1 MCYQE
6 LGARVHQSE
15 AEDLASCGCPAAEL
29 SSPITLLRTQA
40 LDLASTSGYST
51 RLLNRVSAVHLPA
64 TRITAQAPGILVVDD
79 EWEIRNL
86 VSETLSSKGY
96 LVLPATNGAEALAV
110 MDGARVSLAL
120 LDMRMPVLDGWGFAR
135 ELRAR
140 RSWLPVIVMSA
151 AVNAQQWA
159 DEIGA
164 AGSLSKPF
172 DLLELLATVERLV
185 APN

>member
-1 MCYQE
+1 M
-6 LGARVHQSE
+6 
-15 AEDLASCGCPAAEL
+15 
-29 SSPITLLRTQA
+29 
-40 LDLASTSGYST
+40 
-51 RLLNRVSAVHLPA
+51 
-64 TRITAQAPGILVVDD
+64 VDD

-86 VSETLSSKGY
+86 VSETLTSEGY

-164 AGSLSKPF
+164 AGCVGKPF

-185 APN
+185 SPN